1 MRHGNIR
8 DQRKTLNPF
17 NRRLERLMYLPG
29 ALILAYGL
37 WLVLTVKA

>member
-1 MRHGNIR
+1 MREGNIR
-8 DQRKTLNPF
+8 DQRKTLSAL
-17 NRRLERLMYLPG
+17 NRRLERLIYLPG